1 LRGKPFAI
9 PHRQSSHHILLRQ
22 MLANAGMVEQ
32 DLTII
37 ELPPPEMP
45 SALANGAI
53 SGYCVAEPFGARA
66 VVLGNGKVLYYS
78 EELWPNSLCCSLV
91 LTNDFITNRNAAA
104 KELVSKYGEAGKFI
118 SLNRAEEERIAAE
131 YLGVDKNVL
140 DLSLQ
145 WISYSD
151 LKITPDTYS
160 SLIDKVKAY
169 GLSQNP
175 PTYEGFVNPALLD
188 N

>member
-1 LRGKPFAI
+1 
-9 PHRQSSHHILLRQ
+9 

-32 DLTII
+32 DVNIV

-66 VVLGNGKVLYYS
+66 VALGNGKVLFYS
-78 EELWPNSLCCSLV
+78 EELWENSLCCSLV
-91 LTNDFITNRNAAA
+91 LTNDFINNRSAAA

-118 SLNRAEEERIAAE
+118 SLNRDEEEKIATE

-151 LKITPDTYS
+151 LKITPG
-160 SLIDKVKAY
+160 I
-169 GLSQNP
+169 
-175 PTYEGFVNPALLD
+175 
-188 N
+188 